1 MEYRLFVIPIII
13 LIVNQIIKAIISA
26 KKGGVKWTTIFSY
39 GGMPSTH
46 SAVVTSLSY
55 VIGFYD
61 GITRPAF
68 AVALILSLI
77 VIRDASGIRLQL
89 GRHGQAINQLIK
101 ELPDEK
107 EYKYPVMKEIFGH
120 SHLEVT
126 VGIISSLIFTSILI
140 WFW

>member
-1 MEYRLFVIPIII
+1 MEYRLFAIPIII
-13 LIVNQIIKAIISA
+13 LIINQIIKAIVSA
-26 KKGGVKWTTIFSY
+26 KKDGVKWTTVFSY

-55 VIGFYD
+55 VIGYYH
-61 GITRPAF
+61 GITTPAF

-77 VIRDASGIRLQL
+77 VIRDASGIRWQL
-89 GRHGQAINQLIK
+89 GKHGQAINQLIK

-126 VGIISSLIFTSILI
+126 VGIILSLIFTSLFI

>member
-1 MEYRLFVIPIII
+1 MEYRLFLIPLII
-13 LIVNQIIKAIISA
+13 LIINQIIKAIISV
-26 KKGGVKWTTIFSY
+26 KKGNVKWTTIFSY

-55 VIGFYD
+55 VIGYYN
-61 GITRPAF
+61 GITNPAF
-68 AVALILSLI
+68 AIALILSLI
-77 VIRDASGIRLQL
+77 VIRDASGIRFQL
-89 GRHGQAINQLIK
+89 GKHGQAINQLIK

-126 VGIISSLIFTSILI
+126 VGIILSLIITSLLVWI
-140 WFW
+140 W

>member
-1 MEYRLFVIPIII
+1 MEYRLFAIPIII
-13 LIVNQIIKAIISA
+13 LLINQIIKSIISV
-26 KKGGVKWTTIFSY
+26 KKSGVRWTAIFSY

-126 VGIISSLIFTSILI
+126 VGIVLSLIFTNLLI
-140 WFW
+140 WIW

>member
-126 VGIISSLIFTSILI
+126 VGIVLSLIFTNLLI
-140 WFW
+140 WIW